1 LYGVGQE
8 AAVAAAM
15 VLWLIT
21 FASCSLVGVP
31 LLLKEGLSLGDLRR
45 MRKEE
50 GEAID
55 AEILERPSTGS

>member
-1 LYGVGQE
+1 
-8 AAVAAAM
+8 
-15 VLWLIT
+15 
-21 FASCSLVGVP
+21 VGVP